1 MSKIG
6 EKHIPI
12 EAGITVEV
20 KGKTA
25 HVKGPKGELEIVF
38 PPVLTLSNEDG
49 VIKVTRARDDKKSK
63 SLHGLF
69 RSLLANA
76 MLGVS
81 KPWEK
86 KLEIVGTG
94 FNTKMQGQ
102 DLSLKLGF
110 SHQVV
115 FPATQG
121 VTYAVQDN
129 NIITVSGVDKQ
140 LVGQVAHLIKDLK
153 KPDVYKGKGIKY
165 QGEKLRIKPGKKAKA
180 VGAA

>member
-6 EKHIPI
+6 EKHIKI
-12 EAGITVEV
+12 EPGITVEV

-25 HVKGPKGELEIVF
+25 HVKGPKGELQIEF
-38 PPVLTLSNEDG
+38 PHSLTLKNEDG
-49 VIKVTRARDDKKSK
+49 VMKVSRSKDDKKTK

-76 MLGVS
+76 MSGVQ

-86 KLEIVGTG
+86 RLEIVGTG
-94 FNTKMQGQ
+94 FNAKMNGQ
-102 DLSLKLGF
+102 DISLKLGF
-110 SHQVV
+110 SHQVE
-115 FPATQG
+115 FKAKTG
-121 VTYAVQDN
+121 VTYAMQDA
-129 NIITVSGVDKQ
+129 NIIIVSGVDKQ
-140 LVGQVAHLIKDLK
+140 LVGQTAHLIKDLR

-165 QGEKLRIKPGKKAKA
+165 EGEKLRIKPGKKAKA